1 MAIVHLSKDNF
12 KEEVL
17 ESKVPVLVDFWA
29 TWCGP
34 CQTMGPLVE
43 EIAEER
49 ADIKVCKL
57 DVDQEPELARQY
69 RVMSIPTFLVFKE
82 SRSFPVKISCTVTG
96 TSRKAFPVIGMM
108 CDLKT
113 FSHAS
118 EEYRMAAWNITCTER
133 MIADCSRFTWRF
145 SLASVDGNVA

>member
-1 MAIVHLSKDNF
+1 MVK
-12 KEEVL
+12 
-17 ESKVPVLVDFWA
+17 
-29 TWCGP
+29 
-34 CQTMGPLVE
+34 PLYVY
-43 EIAEER
+43 
-49 ADIKVCKL
+49 IKVLKSEYVL
-57 DVDQEPELARQY
+57 NR
-69 RVMSIPTFLVFKE
+69 IE
-82 SRSFPVKISCTVTG
+82 SRSFPVKISCAVTG

>member
-1 MAIVHLSKDNF
+1 MLLCVEEANKREKEIKEREEIDMAIVHLSKDNF

-69 RVMSIPTFLVFKE
+69 RVMSIPTFLVFKKGE
-82 SRSFPVKISCTVTG
+82 VVKRDMGVMSKEEVEG
-96 TSRKAFPVIGMM
+96 LIG
-108 CDLKT
+108 
-113 FSHAS
+113 
-118 EEYRMAAWNITCTER
+118 
-133 MIADCSRFTWRF
+133 
-145 SLASVDGNVA
+145 